1 LRGNAEEDLAVA
13 QVVIGQA
20 DLFRAKEERH
30 FGTGLQMLADDG
42 SRGFEAMELLLW
54 GAARTGGG
62 ADDEGT
68 VGNGVGDVGEFSRC
82 LEDRFGVD
90 GGAGFAKGDIVG
102 MDDAEVVES
111 EVGHGS
117 GGCTDVERV
126 AAADQDDSEAVGFC
140 GGEHDRPF

>member
-1 LRGNAEEDLAVA
+1 
-13 QVVIGQA
+13 
-20 DLFRAKEERH
+20 
-30 FGTGLQMLADDG
+30 MLLDDWG
-42 SRGFEAMELLLW
+42 RVFEAMELLLW
-54 GAARTGGG
+54 GSAGTGSS

-68 VGNGVGDVGEFSRC
+68 VGDGVGHLIEFFSR

-111 EVGHGS
+111 EIGHGS
-117 GGCTDVERV
+117 SGRSDVERV
-126 AAADQDDSEAVGFC
+126 AAADQDDAEAIGFC